1 MSLITRTANCGTV
14 ADWAKEKGLW
24 LPYTATPQPGDLVIF
39 DFSGGHTKR
48 DHIGTL
54 KAVTGSTLTT
64 IEGNTSVTSNDNG
77 GAVMTRVRYLSQVTG
92 FIRPPWTDEQTA
104 RRFLEIAASQ
114 VGVTEYPSG
123 SNKVKYNTW
132 YYGREVSG
140 AWYPWC
146 MVFMAWC
153 FAVLA
158 GEITADIRTTTI
170 QEVTIMVSA
179 KQLRK
184 GSTGSAVKKLQ
195 ILLNGLG
202 HACGTVDGDFG
213 TKTDGA
219 VRAFQK
225 AEKLAVDGV
234 VGANTWG
241 RLIG

>member
-1 MSLITRTANCGTV
+1 MSLITKTANCGV
-14 ADWAKEKGLW
+14 IADWAKKEGYW
-24 LPYTATPQPGDLVIF
+24 LPYTATSLPGDLVIF

-48 DHIGTL
+48 DHIGTA
-54 KAVTGSTLTT
+54 KAITGSTLTT

-140 AWYPWC
+140 EWYPWC
-146 MVFMAWC
+146 MVFIEWC

-158 GEITADIRTTTI
+158 GEIDIDIPTEETC
-170 QEVTIMVSA
+170 MVQA
-179 KQLRK
+179 KVLQK
-184 GSTGSAVKKLQ
+184 GSNNSAVKKLQ
-195 ILLNGLG
+195 ILLKGLG
-202 HACGTVDGDFG
+202 YDIGTAGVDGDFG
-213 TKTDGA
+213 TKTYSA
-219 VRAFQK
+219 VCKFQ
-225 AEKLAVDGV
+225 AANALVVDGI

-241 RLIG
+241 KLIG